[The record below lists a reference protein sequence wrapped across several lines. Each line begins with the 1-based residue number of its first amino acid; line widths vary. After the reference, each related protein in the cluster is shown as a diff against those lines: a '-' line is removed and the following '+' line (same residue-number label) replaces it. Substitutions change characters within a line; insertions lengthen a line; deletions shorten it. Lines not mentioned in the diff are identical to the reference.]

1 MDCFFCKGDLVDSTT
16 THVVTLDNCIII
28 VKNVPCAK
36 CSQCG
41 ETSYS
46 DEVAE
51 KLEYIVGSLRTALT
65 EIAVVSYTDKV
76 A

>member
-1 MDCFFCKGDLVDSTT
+1 MRCFFCKGELTDSTT

-28 VKNVPCAK
+28 VKNVPCSRCA
-36 CSQCG
+36 QCG
-41 ETSYS
+41 ETFFS

-51 KLEYIVGSLRTALT
+51 RLEQIVRECRTAVT
-65 EIAVVSYTDKV
+65 EIAVVNYSNKV

>member
-1 MDCFFCKGDLVDSTT
+1 MRCFFCKGELTDSTT

-28 VKNVPCAK
+28 VKNVPCSRCA
-36 CSQCG
+36 QCG
-41 ETSYS
+41 ETFFS

-51 KLEYIVGSLRTALT
+51 QLEKIVKSFRTAVT
-65 EIAVVSYTDKV
+65 EIAVVDYSDKV

>member
-1 MDCFFCKGDLVDSTT
+1 MNCFYCKGTMSEQTT

-28 VKNVPCAK
+28 IKRVPCMK

-41 ETSYS
+41 ETFYS
-46 DEVAE
+46 DEVAGQLE
-51 KLEYIVGSLRTALT
+51 KIVGGLRSALT
-65 EIAVVSYTDKV
+65 EIAVVNYSDKV

>member
-1 MDCFFCKGDLVDSTT
+1 MRCFFCKGELADSTT

-28 VKNVPCAK
+28 VKNVPCSRCA
-36 CSQCG
+36 QCG
-41 ETSYS
+41 ETFFS

-51 KLEYIVGSLRTALT
+51 HLEQIVKQFRAAVT
-65 EIAVVSYTDKV
+65 ESAVVNYSDKV